1 MEKQKIYVAEYL
13 KYLNE
18 NVDFH
23 IKRRYI
29 LKKSVK
35 KLNCKE
41 LANLCQVTPATIT
54 NLNTDS
60 KFSLIYKIASEIYEN
75 YYEYFKYAEETD
87 KEEYPDECIMPKDEY
102 YIILQ
107 LTQYYTEEWFSYKN

>member
-13 KYLNE
+13 KILNE
-18 NVDFH
+18 HVDYH
-23 IKRRYI
+23 IKWHYI
-29 LKKSVK
+29 LKNSVK

-60 KFSLIYKIASEIYEN
+60 KFSLIYKIASEIYES
-75 YYEYFKYAEETD
+75 YYTYFKYAEETD
-87 KEEYPDECIMPKDEY
+87 KEEYPDECIRPQDEY

-107 LTQYYTEEWFSYKN
+107 LTQYYTEEWFRYKN